1 MSDKKHKTS
10 GKYAPAN
17 TTVIADSENL
27 DPVYISEL
35 QFDRAARYIVDL
47 KKGLI
52 DFLKKPKR
60 TTIVN
65 FPVELDD
72 GSVKSFEGFR
82 VIHNRVFGPG
92 KGGIRYHPEVTREEV
107 VSLAKLMTWKCAL
120 VNIPFGGA
128 KGGVVCDPKALSEGE
143 LRRITRRFTSELFD
157 VIGPHKDI
165 PAPDLYTSEQT
176 MAWIFDTYDILH
188 PGYNNR
194 PVVTGKPIEMGGS
207 YGRIDA
213 TGNGCVYA
221 TERFLSKALIPDRLE
236 IAGARIVIQGFGDV
250 GSVAARAF
258 YRRGAR
264 VIAVSDSQGGIYRDE
279 GLDPDE
285 VERYKAEHRTVVGMP
300 GTLSL
305 TNAELLELECD
316 IMMPAAVGNQIHGG
330 NANNIK
336 ARLIVEAANNP
347 TTPKAD
353 DILYQKGIYVL
364 PDILVN
370 AGGVTVSYYEWV
382 QNQANEQWDL
392 EEITEKLKNKMYH
405 AVDDVFSRWQ
415 SFVVGE
421 EPAATENATAKQRP
435 HPPDFRTIAMIIAI
449 ERVTKAT
456 LIRGIW
462 P

>member
-1 MSDKKHKTS
+1 MTRKDPAKSSTNSSVKHQ
-10 GKYAPAN
+10 
-17 TTVIADSENL
+17 ADDAQENF
-27 DPVYISEL
+27 DPIYISEQ

-47 KKGLI
+47 KRGLI

-60 TTIVN
+60 ITIVN
-65 FPVELDD
+65 FPIELDD
-72 GSVKSFEGFR
+72 GSVESFQGYR
-82 VIHNRVFGPG
+82 VLHNRVFGPG

-128 KGGVVCDPKALSEGE
+128 KGGVVCDPKSLSEGE

-157 VIGPHKDI
+157 VIGPYKDI
-165 PAPDLYTSEQT
+165 PAPDLYTSDQT
-176 MAWIFDTYDILH
+176 MAWIYDTYDMLN
-188 PGYNNR
+188 PGDNNR
-194 PVVTGKPIEMGGS
+194 PVVTGKPVEMGGS

-213 TGNGCVYA
+213 TGNGAVYA
-221 TERFLSKALIPDRLE
+221 TERFLSKALLPDRLE

-250 GSVAARAF
+250 GSVAAKAF
-258 YRRGAR
+258 CRRGGC
-264 VIAVSDSQGGIYRDE
+264 ITAVSDSQGGIFREE

-285 VERYKAEHRTVVGMP
+285 VEQYKAEHGTVVGMP
-300 GTLSL
+300 KTLSIS
-305 TNAELLELECD
+305 NAELLELECD
-316 IMMPAAVGNQIHGG
+316 ILMPAALGSQIHGG
-330 NANNIK
+330 NANNVK
-336 ARLIVEAANNP
+336 AKLVVEAANNP
-347 TTPKAD
+347 TTPLAD
-353 DILYQKGIYVL
+353 EILYQKGIHVL

-392 EEITEKLKNKMYH
+392 EEITAKLKAKMYKT
-405 AVDDVFSRWQ
+405 VDEVFNRWQ

-421 EPAATENATAKQRP
+421 EPLKPEEGSNQAP
-435 HPPDFRTIAMIIAI
+435 HAPDFRTVALIIAI

-456 LIRGIW
+456 LMRGIW

>member
-1 MSDKKHKTS
+1 MTESKPRSHKTNS
-10 GKYAPAN
+10 SVKH
-17 TTVIADSENL
+17 TADEDVENF
-27 DPVYISEL
+27 DPIYISEQ

-52 DFLKKPKR
+52 DFLKQPKR

-65 FPVELDD
+65 FPIELDD
-72 GSVKSFEGFR
+72 GTVKSFEGYR
-82 VIHNRVFGPG
+82 VMHNRVFGPG
-92 KGGIRYHPEVTREEV
+92 KGGIRYHPDVTMEEV
-107 VSLAKLMTWKCAL
+107 ISLAKLMTWKCAL

-157 VIGPHKDI
+157 VIGPFKDI

-188 PGYNNR
+188 AGYNNR

-207 YGRIDA
+207 YGRMEA
-213 TGNGCVYA
+213 TGNGSVFA
-221 TERFLSKALIPDRLE
+221 TERFLSKALFPDRLE

-250 GSVAARAF
+250 GSVAAKAF
-258 YRRGAR
+258 FRRGGR
-264 VIAVSDSQGGIYRDE
+264 IIAVSDSQGGIYRED
-279 GLDPDE
+279 GLDPEE
-285 VERYKAEHRTVVGMP
+285 VEQYKAEHGTVVGMP
-300 GTLSL
+300 NTMTIS
-305 TNAELLELECD
+305 NEELLELECD
-316 IMMPAAVGNQIHGG
+316 ILMPAALGSQIHGG
-330 NANNIK
+330 NANNVK
-336 ARLIVEAANNP
+336 AKLVVEAANNP
-347 TTPKAD
+347 TTPQAD
-353 DILYQKGIYVL
+353 DILYQKGIHVL

-392 EEITEKLKNKMYH
+392 QEITDKLKAKMYK
-405 AVDDVFSRWQ
+405 AVDEVFNRWQ

-421 EPAATENATAKQRP
+421 EPLAKGEEESGKAS
-435 HPPDFRTIAMIIAI
+435 HPPDFRTVALIIAI

-456 LIRGIW
+456 LMRGIW

>member
-1 MSDKKHKTS
+1 VKT
-10 GKYAPAN
+10 APS
-17 TTVIADSENL
+17 VIHAADEHAENF
-27 DPVYISEL
+27 DPIYISEQ
-35 QFDRAARYIVDL
+35 QFDRAARHIVDL
-47 KKGLI
+47 KRGLI

-65 FPVELDD
+65 FPIELDD
-72 GSVKSFEGFR
+72 GSVKSFEGYR
-82 VIHNRVFGPG
+82 VMHNRVFGPG
-92 KGGIRYHPEVTREEV
+92 KGGIRYHPEVTMEEV
-107 VSLAKLMTWKCAL
+107 ISLAKLMTWKCAL
-120 VNIPFGGA
+120 VDIPFGGA
-128 KGGVVCDPKALSEGE
+128 KGGVVCDPKSLSDAE

-207 YGRIDA
+207 YGRMEA
-213 TGNGCVYA
+213 TGNGSVYA
-221 TERFLSKALIPDRLE
+221 TERFLSKALIPERLE
-236 IAGARIVIQGFGDV
+236 IAGSRIVVQGFGDV
-250 GSVAARAF
+250 GSVAAKAF
-258 YRRGAR
+258 SRRGGR
-264 VIAVSDSQGGIYRDE
+264 VIAVSDSQGGIYRED
-279 GLDPDE
+279 GLDPGE
-285 VERYKAEHRTVVGMP
+285 VEQYKVEHGTVVGMP
-300 GTLSL
+300 NTMTIS
-305 TNAELLELECD
+305 NVELLELECE
-316 IMMPAAVGNQIHGG
+316 ILMPAALGNQIHGG

-336 ARLIVEAANNP
+336 ASLVVEAANNP
-347 TTPKAD
+347 TTPRAD
-353 DILYQKGIYVL
+353 EILYQRGIHVL

-392 EEITEKLKNKMYH
+392 EEVTEKLKAKMYK
-405 AVDDVFSRWQ
+405 AVDEVFDRWQ

-421 EPAATENATAKQRP
+421 EPSARVVGTDWQA
-435 HPPDFRTIAMIIAI
+435 PDFRTVALLIAI

-456 LIRGIW
+456 LMRGIW